1 MLRIL
6 LADDE
11 PLVLI
16 GLQGMLEWEKLG
28 YTVCGTARNGRI
40 AQELI
45 EREQP
50 DIVIADVKMPVMDG
64 LDLARA
70 CHEKGP
76 LPVFIMLTS
85 SEDFSYARRAIEA
98 GVVDYL
104 VKMDLTPK
112 SLCDALA
119 RAAEQ
124 VNKERALNDT
134 ARTPS
139 RTEMEAGLRTMQ
151 DRFLI
156 RLYTGLIPDEEHL
169 RQEMKGLEL
178 QLDGCLVAAC
188 CEILPSNPGMT
199 SDQQLKLNL
208 ACCQMLETTLGNYLP
223 AHATGTDVLHFNVL
237 FALPEEPAGGLKAL
251 LEPLL
256 KKASQIVYNY
266 FSARLLWAVGRPVQD
281 PLSLSRRCRELDTI
295 RVLLS
300 EAEPILFAVD
310 LESDATAS
318 KLQTVAQVKA
328 YIREHLSEKL
338 TLADVAD
345 VFNFSPGYLSQLFGR
360 YGGGFVEYIT
370 EVRVAAAKEMLE
382 KGDKKIYEIAEE
394 LGFESSFYF
403 SKVFK
408 KSTGLSP
415 REYQQK

>member
-28 YTVCGTARNGRI
+28 YAICGTARNGRI

-45 EREQP
+45 VREQP

-64 LDLARA
+64 LALAHA

-169 RQEMKGLEL
+169 REEM
-178 QLDGCLVAAC
+178 
-188 CEILPSNPGMT
+188 
-199 SDQQLKLNL
+199 
-208 ACCQMLETTLGNYLP
+208 
-223 AHATGTDVLHFNVL
+223 
-237 FALPEEPAGGLKAL
+237 
-251 LEPLL
+251 
-256 KKASQIVYNY
+256 
-266 FSARLLWAVGRPVQD
+266 
-281 PLSLSRRCRELDTI
+281 
-295 RVLLS
+295 
-300 EAEPILFAVD
+300 
-310 LESDATAS
+310 
-318 KLQTVAQVKA
+318 
-328 YIREHLSEKL
+328 
-338 TLADVAD
+338 
-345 VFNFSPGYLSQLFGR
+345 
-360 YGGGFVEYIT
+360 
-370 EVRVAAAKEMLE
+370 
-382 KGDKKIYEIAEE
+382 
-394 LGFESSFYF
+394 
-403 SKVFK
+403 
-408 KSTGLSP
+408 
-415 REYQQK
+415 